1 MSPRSSKII
10 VTKQKETRRKRK
22 SEERERRRREKSN
35 GYTLSFYNGYFGV
48 HFGGNVIKNPA
59 R

>member
-10 VTKQKETRRKRK
+10 VTKQKERRKRK
-22 SEERERRRREKSN
+22 SEERERRRRKKSN

-48 HFGGNVIKNPA
+48 HFGGNVLKNPT